1 MTSITISF
9 TRCNL
14 SHNMYEGNNTIE
26 CGTSNKPYI
35 KLHCMNIIDGA
46 INSPIKRLKEVTEET
61 DNSNAINIIVVHNVE
76 KIAVSEMKRLD
87 FLFRITDK
95 SYEYGNIV
103 ILLLWNTRSRPFN
116 DEEMRDYGIAMEDNI
131 DNDIGE
137 TDGLKDRD
145 ESNENNVDKKMM
157 VDLRTFLAAEWSKAG
172 PLVNGKALTGRITR
186 MAFSAKDDA
195 TSIISMDGACNVLKG
210 KVVEYY
216 SQYVFGEVLEEIF
229 VFALIIFVHIVVLYN
244 SPKYSKGKLV
254 W

>member
-1 MTSITISF
+1 MD
-9 TRCNL
+9 
-14 SHNMYEGNNTIE
+14 
-26 CGTSNKPYI
+26 
-35 KLHCMNIIDGA
+35 IIDDA
-46 INSPIKRLKEVTEET
+46 INSPIKRLKEVTEDT

-76 KIAVSEMKRLD
+76 KIVVSEMKRLD

-116 DEEMRDYGIAMEDNI
+116 DEEMRDHGIAVEDNI
-131 DNDIGE
+131 GNDIGDN
-137 TDGLKDRD
+137 DGLKDRD

-195 TSIISMDGACNVLKG
+195 TSIISMDGACNILKG
-210 KVVEYY
+210 KVDD
-216 SQYVFGEVLEEIF
+216 
-229 VFALIIFVHIVVLYN
+229 YN
-244 SPKYSKGKLV
+244 RSSAKMSVYLLKGLLSDLTLNFDECFDTGSLL
-254 W
+254 

>member
-14 SHNMYEGNNTIE
+14 SHNMYEGYNTIE

-35 KLHCMNIIDGA
+35 KLHCMNIIDDA
-46 INSPIKRLKEVTEET
+46 INSPIKRLKEVTEDT

-76 KIAVSEMKRLD
+76 KIVVSEMKRLD

-145 ESNENNVDKKMM
+145 ESNENNVDKKMI
-157 VDLRTFLAAEWSKAG
+157 DLRTFLAAEWSKAG

-210 KVVEYY
+210 KVDDYNR
-216 SQYVFGEVLEEIF
+216 SSAKMF
-229 VFALIIFVHIVVLYN
+229 VYLL
-244 SPKYSKGKLV
+244 KGLLSDLTLNFDECFDTGSLL
-254 W
+254 

>member
-14 SHNMYEGNNTIE
+14 SHNMYEGYNTIE

-35 KLHCMNIIDGA
+35 KLHCMNIIDDA
-46 INSPIKRLKEVTEET
+46 INSPIKRLKEVTEDT

-76 KIAVSEMKRLD
+76 KIVVSEMKRLD

-131 DNDIGE
+131 DNDISDN
-137 TDGLKDRD
+137 DGLKD
-145 ESNENNVDKKMM
+145 NIDKKMM
-157 VDLRTFLAAEWSKAG
+157 VDLRTFLATEWSKAG

-210 KVVEYY
+210 KVDDYKR
-216 SQYVFGEVLEEIF
+216 SSRRFLPPLG
-229 VFALIIFVHIVVLYN
+229 IIFLFISIFLGYIII
-244 SPKYSKGKLV
+244 SPKIPKPSPKPSAKPAEPS
-254 W
+254 

>member
-1 MTSITISF
+1 
-9 TRCNL
+9 
-14 SHNMYEGNNTIE
+14 
-26 CGTSNKPYI
+26 
-35 KLHCMNIIDGA
+35 MNIIDGA
-46 INSPIKRLKEVTEET
+46 ISSPIKRLKEVTEDA
-61 DNSNAINIIVVHNVE
+61 DNSNAINIIVVQNVE
-76 KIAVSEMKRLD
+76 KIVVSEMKRLD

-103 ILLLWNTRSRPFN
+103 VLLLWNTRSRPFN
-116 DEEMRDYGIAMEDNI
+116 DEEMKDYGNAMEDHI
-131 DNDIGE
+131 DNDSADN
-137 TDGLKDRD
+137 DGLKD
-145 ESNENNVDKKMM
+145 NIDKKMI
-157 VDLRTFLAAEWSKAG
+157 DLRTFLAAEWSKAG